1 MAALTTRDATLAA
14 IEHAERRVFVLENPR
29 LGGFAVRALGL
40 FQEDT
45 ERRT

>member
-14 IEHAERRVFVLENPR
+14 IEHAERRVLVLENPR
-29 LGGFAVRALGL
+29 LQGPAAGL